1 MILYHLPPKL
11 RKSREKNFVRTLA
24 LLLAGFSSLASV
36 PASAEESDN
45 AEITVTGIRQAYRGD
60 FEQKEIPQAIAT
72 IEAKQLE
79 ENNILRLTDALDLN
93 ASIARQN
100 NFGGLWDAFAVR
112 GFTGDENLPS
122 GYLVN
127 GFNGGRG
134 FGGARDVAGVERIEV
149 LKGPAAALYGRGEPG
164 GTVNIITK
172 RAEFDGLKVN
182 ASGLYGSFD
191 RIRFDADANIP
202 VGESIAV
209 RLIGFSEKSDSFRTT
224 VNSKRYGLLPS
235 IAFKLG
241 ENTVLSYELEW
252 TRSEADFDRGIV
264 APGGNL
270 NAMSRRTFLGEPGD
284 GPLKAKVA
292 GHQLQ
297 LQHDFSDDW
306 SLLLGTS
313 YRETDLEGFS
323 SEAELAGGRQ
333 FLGRPATPNLLSRQ
347 RRFRDYEGEHFVVRG
362 ELSGDFEIG
371 GLRNRLLVG
380 VDYDE
385 FDNSQLFQRFRPG
398 TVTATSTEAAQ
409 YVINILNPVYGRFP
423 LPATALLTDRL
434 DQQKAYGFYLQD
446 QISLSDALQV
456 RIGLRYDDYDVRSL
470 NRATSV
476 SQNRSFNRVS
486 PQFGLVV
493 ATSDVLS
500 FYAAYGEGFRSNLGA
515 RANGEVFDPEYS
527 KSFEAGAKFGL
538 FGNSLNGT
546 ISLFKLKKRNVLAAD
561 TANPGFSIP
570 IGKAGS
576 TGLEFDLAGKLP
588 GDIDLLISYAY
599 IDAEAKADVLD
610 PNFSLQIRSGDPLI
624 NIPKHSLNTQISK
637 RFTIGDN
644 RGLTVGAGV
653 QHVGKRL
660 GETATT
666 FFLPSYTLVRAFANV
681 EVMEGLEVFGDVKN
695 LFNETYYTN
704 SFARLWVAPGS
715 PRTFT
720 IGARVSF

>member
-1 MILYHLPPKL
+1 M
-11 RKSREKNFVRTLA
+11 RALA
-24 LLLAGFSSLASV
+24 YLLAGISSLAAV
-36 PASAEESDN
+36 PVFAEEAADT
-45 AEITVTGIRQAYRGD
+45 EITVTGIRQAYQGE
-60 FEQKEIPQAIAT
+60 FEAKEVPQAISVINAET
-72 IEAKQLE
+72 LKDNSIF
-79 ENNILRLTDALDLN
+79 RLTDALDLN
-93 ASIARQN
+93 ASVSRQN
-100 NFGGLWDAFAVR
+100 NFGGLWDSYAVR
-112 GFTGDENLPS
+112 GFAGDENLPS

-127 GFNGGRG
+127 GFNSGRG

-191 RIRFDADANIP
+191 RVRFDADANIP
-202 VGESIAV
+202 IGENIAV

-224 VNSKRYGLLPS
+224 VDSKRYGLLPS

-241 ENTVLSYELEW
+241 EGTVLSYELEW

-264 APGGNL
+264 APGDNL
-270 NAMSRRTFLGEPGD
+270 NAMSRHSFLGEPGD
-284 GPLKAKVA
+284 GPLEAKVT

-297 LQHDFSDDW
+297 LQHKFSDDW
-306 SLLLGTS
+306 SVLIGTS

-323 SEAELAGGRQ
+323 SEPELAGSRQ
-333 FLGRPATPNLLSRQ
+333 FLGRATTPNLLSRQ
-347 RRFRDYEGEHFVVRG
+347 RRFRDYESEHFVVRG
-362 ELSGDFEIG
+362 ELSGDFEMG

-385 FDNSQLFQRFRPG
+385 FDNSQIFQRFRPG
-398 TVTATSTEAAQ
+398 SVTATSTEAAQ
-409 YVINILNPVYGRFP
+409 YAINILNPVYGRFP
-423 LPATALLTDRL
+423 LPVTGPLTNRL

-446 QISLSDALQV
+446 QISLSNALQI

-470 NRATSV
+470 NRATSI
-476 SQNRSFNRVS
+476 SQSRSFNRIS

-493 ATSDVLS
+493 KASDAVS

-515 RANGEVFDPEYS
+515 RANGEVFDPEFS

-538 FGNSLNGT
+538 FDNRLNGT
-546 ISLFKLKKRNVLAAD
+546 ISLFKLNKRNVLAAD
-561 TANPGFSIP
+561 VANPGFSIP

-588 GDIDLLISYAY
+588 GYVDLLVSYAY
-599 IDAEAKADVLD
+599 VDAEAKADVLD

-624 NIPKHSLNTQISK
+624 NIPKHSLNAQLSK
-637 RFTIGDN
+637 RFTIGDD
-644 RGLTVGAGV
+644 RGLTFGAGV

-666 FFLPSYTLVRAFANV
+666 FFLPSYTLFRAFAKV

-695 LFNETYYTN
+695 LFNETYFTN

-715 PRTFT
+715 PRAFT

>member
-1 MILYHLPPKL
+1 MRARLTAI
-11 RKSREKNFVRTLA
+11 
-24 LLLAGFSSLASV
+24 LLASTIIGATA
-36 PASAEESDN
+36 PAFAEEGADG
-45 AEITVTGIRQAYRGD
+45 EITVTGIRQAYRGD
-60 FEQKEIPQAIAT
+60 FNEKEIPQAVSVINSET
-72 IEAKQLE
+72 LE
-79 ENNILRLTDALDLN
+79 DNSIFRLTDALDLN
-93 ASIARQN
+93 ASVSRQN

-112 GFTGDENLPS
+112 GFAGDENLPS

-191 RIRFDADANIP
+191 RVRFDADANIP
-202 VGESIAV
+202 IGESIAV
-209 RLIGFSEKSDSFRTT
+209 RLIGFSEKADSFRTT
-224 VNSKRYGLLPS
+224 VDSKRYGLLPS

-241 ENTVLSYELEW
+241 EGTVLSYELEW

-284 GPLKAKVA
+284 GPLEAKVT

-297 LQHDFSDDW
+297 LQHKFSDDW
-306 SLLLGTS
+306 SLLIGTS
-313 YRETDLEGFS
+313 YRETYLEGFS
-323 SEAELAGGRQ
+323 TEAELASGRQ
-333 FLGRPATPNLLSRQ
+333 FLGRATTPNLLSRQ
-347 RRFRDYEGEHFVVRG
+347 RRFRDYEGEHFVARG

-398 TVTATSTEAAQ
+398 SVTATSTEAAQ
-409 YVINILNPVYGRFP
+409 YAINILNPVYGRFTP
-423 LPATALLTDRL
+423 PIPGPQTNRL

-446 QISLSDALQV
+446 QISLSDAVQI
-456 RIGLRYDDYDVRSL
+456 RIGLRYDDFDVRSL

-476 SQNRSFNRVS
+476 SQRRSFNRVS

-493 ATSDVLS
+493 KASDAVS

-515 RANGEVFDPEYS
+515 RANGEVFDPEFS

-538 FGNSLNGT
+538 FDNRLNGT
-546 ISLFKLKKRNVLAAD
+546 ISLFKLNKRNVLAAD
-561 TANPGFSIP
+561 VANPGFSIP

-588 GDIDLLISYAY
+588 GDVDLLVSYAY
-599 IDAEAKADVLD
+599 VDAEAKADVLD

-624 NIPKHSLNTQISK
+624 NIPKHSLNAQLSK
-637 RFTIGDN
+637 RFTIGDD
-644 RGLTVGAGV
+644 RGLTFGAGV

-666 FFLPSYTLVRAFANV
+666 FFLPSYTLFRAFAKV
-681 EVMEGLEVFGDVKN
+681 EIMEGLEVFGDVKN
-695 LFNETYYTN
+695 LFNETYFTN

-715 PRTFT
+715 PRAFT

>member
-1 MILYHLPPKL
+1 MRARLTAI
-11 RKSREKNFVRTLA
+11 
-24 LLLAGFSSLASV
+24 LLASTIIGAAA
-36 PASAEESDN
+36 PAFAEEGADG
-45 AEITVTGIRQAYRGD
+45 EITVTGIRQAYRGD
-60 FEQKEIPQAIAT
+60 FNDKEIPQAISV
-72 IEAKQLE
+72 IDAKLIE

-93 ASIARQN
+93 ASVTRQN
-100 NFGGLWDAFAVR
+100 NFGGLWDSFAVR
-112 GFTGDENLPS
+112 GFAGDENLPS

-134 FGGARDVAGVERIEV
+134 FGGSRDVAGVERIEV

-191 RIRFDADANIP
+191 RVRFDADANIP
-202 VGESIAV
+202 IGESIAV

-224 VNSKRYGLLPS
+224 VDSKRYGLLPS

-252 TRSEADFDRGIV
+252 TRSETDFDRGIV

-284 GPLKAKVA
+284 GPLEAKVT

-297 LQHDFSDDW
+297 LQHKFSDDW
-306 SLLLGTS
+306 SLLIGTS

-323 SEAELAGGRQ
+323 SEAELASGRQ

-347 RRFRDYEGEHFVVRG
+347 RRFRDYEGEHFVARG

-385 FDNSQLFQRFRPG
+385 FDNSQIFERFRPG
-398 TVTATSTEAAQ
+398 SVTATSTEAAQ
-409 YVINILNPVYGRFP
+409 YAINILNPVYGRFP
-423 LPATALLTDRL
+423 LPVTGPQTNRL

-446 QISLSDALQV
+446 QISLSNTVQV

-476 SQNRSFNRVS
+476 SQSRSFSRIS

-493 ATSDVLS
+493 KASDAVS

-515 RANGEVFDPEYS
+515 RANGEVFDPEFS

-538 FGNSLNGT
+538 FDNRLNGT
-546 ISLFKLKKRNVLAAD
+546 ISLFKLNKRNVLAAD
-561 TANPGFSIP
+561 VANPGFSIP

-588 GDIDLLISYAY
+588 GDVDLLFSYAY
-599 IDAEAKADVLD
+599 VDAEAKSDVLD

-624 NIPKHSLNTQISK
+624 NIPKHSLNAQLSK
-637 RFTIGDN
+637 RFTIGDD
-644 RGLTVGAGV
+644 RGLTFGAGV

-666 FFLPSYTLVRAFANV
+666 FFLPSYTLFRAFAKV
-681 EVMEGLEVFGDVKN
+681 EIMEGLEVFGDVKN
-695 LFNETYYTN
+695 LFNETYFTN

-715 PRTFT
+715 PRAFT